1 MLRGIEFEQIC
12 LHGNIF
18 PQLLLYDHFFL
29 LRGRICAQTLPRM
42 TAFLLRGRISAQYL
56 LCVERDCAPCGF
68 CAQCMRLFKTFY
80 ICRSAASSLAQ
91 QLIFC
96 STHARAARQPNTR
109 EERVEERLDLKL
121 LKQTMHGAAVR
132 A

>member
-1 MLRGIEFEQIC
+1 M
-12 LHGNIF
+12 GNV
-18 PQLLLYDHFFL
+18 QGMVLLKGTD
-29 LRGRICAQTLPRM
+29 
-42 TAFLLRGRISAQYL
+42 FLLRGRISAQYL
-56 LCVERDCAPCGF
+56 LCMKRFCAPCGF